1 MKLYFFMFIMLF
13 VIISCGESK
22 SDDVIDMG
30 DVTPHAKER
39 IKDSLSEKLPDTLSQ
54 YLDTALL
61 TELKLAVNDIC
72 QVEIELLP
80 QRLSPKSSF
89 GYKMGFKKDSLTYI
103 HWSYKDSVYTKNALY
118 NWLDCFGTKC
128 KSVRLGETVSMQR
141 KGMLLFMSDTSITYI
156 SSNQPLK
163 KEEWLTYFE
172 SYSNR
177 KDWRLVIEQKNSGKA
192 TWFTVKELE
201 FSPIQLK

>member
-1 MKLYFFMFIMLF
+1 MRSYLF
-13 VIISCGESK
+13 VFLLFSIFISCGESK
-22 SDDVIDMG
+22 NDDVIDMG

-39 IKDSLSEKLPDTLSQ
+39 IKDSLSEILPDTLRG

-61 TELKLAVNDIC
+61 SELKLTVNGIC
-72 QVEIELLP
+72 QVEIDLLP
-80 QRLSPKSSF
+80 QRLSPESSF

-128 KSVRLGETVSMQR
+128 KSVRLGEAVSMQR

-163 KEEWLTYFE
+163 KEDWLTYFE
-172 SYSNR
+172 SYANR
-177 KDWRLVIEQKNSGKA
+177 KDWHLVIEQKNSGKA
-192 TWFTVKELE
+192 TWFAVKELE

>member
-1 MKLYFFMFIMLF
+1 ML
-13 VIISCGESK
+13 SCGESK
-22 SDDVIDMG
+22 NDDVIDMG

-39 IKDSLSEKLPDTLSQ
+39 IKDSLSEILPDTLRG

-61 TELKLAVNDIC
+61 SELKLTVNGIC
-72 QVEIELLP
+72 QVEIDLLP

-128 KSVRLGETVSMQR
+128 KSVRLGEAVSMQR

-163 KEEWLTYFE
+163 KEDWLPYFE
-172 SYSNR
+172 SYANR

-192 TWFTVKELE
+192 TWFAVKELE

>member
-1 MKLYFFMFIMLF
+1 M
-13 VIISCGESK
+13 S
-22 SDDVIDMG
+22 

-39 IKDSLSEKLPDTLSQ
+39 TKDSLTEKLADTLSR

-61 TELKLAVNDIC
+61 FELKLTVNGIC
-72 QVEIELLP
+72 PVEIDLLP

-103 HWSYKDSVYTKNALY
+103 HWSYKDSIYTKNALY
-118 NWLDCFGTKC
+118 NWLDCFGSKC
-128 KSVRLGETVSMQR
+128 KSVRLGEAVSMQR

-163 KEEWLTYFE
+163 KEDWLTYFE
-172 SYSNR
+172 SYANR

-192 TWFTVKELE
+192 TWFAVKELE

>member
-1 MKLYFFMFIMLF
+1 MKPFFLLLLF
-13 VIISCGESK
+13 VSVMLSCGESK
-22 SDDVIDMG
+22 NDDVIDMG
-30 DVTPHAKER
+30 DVTPHAKDR
-39 IKDSLSEKLPDTLSQ
+39 IKDSLSEKLPDTLSG

-61 TELKLAVNDIC
+61 AELKLPVKDID
-72 QVEIELLP
+72 QVEIDLLP

-128 KSVRLGETVSMQR
+128 KSVRLGEAVSMQR

-163 KEEWLTYFE
+163 KEDWLTYFE
-172 SYSNR
+172 SYAKR

-192 TWFTVKELE
+192 TWFAVKELE
-201 FSPIQLK
+201 FSPILLK